1 MNKEQ
6 LDALWLIV
14 VYAGA
19 LVGLIAF
26 LRTLFV
32 PPRGGIDEK
41 DRSPFQIWLEFSR
54 ERAEHELNAD
64 LEKYRIDKGLAHQP
78 RDFRVERERA

>member
-32 PPRGGIDEK
+32 PPRGGLDEK

-78 RDFRVERERA
+78 RDFRAERERP